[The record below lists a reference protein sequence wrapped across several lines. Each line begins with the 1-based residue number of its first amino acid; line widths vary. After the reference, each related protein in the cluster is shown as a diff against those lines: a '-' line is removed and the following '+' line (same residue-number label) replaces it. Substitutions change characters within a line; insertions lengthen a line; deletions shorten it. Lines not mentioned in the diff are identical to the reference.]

1 MAVERIPRSP
11 ARLAEAE
18 PIPMPEP
25 TAWPMILALGITL
38 GVAGLVTS
46 GYVTFIGVIM
56 AVWSVGGWFRDVLP
70 HERHEFVPVSDAKV
84 EITRSKREV
93 ARLGASAAHQ
103 QVQTVETFSLIAGI
117 YGGLAGGTAM
127 LVPALLYGLLRYHS
141 IWYPVNLLA
150 AGGFPSWANQSNAFL
165 AEFHW
170 QGLIAATIIH
180 TVTCPLV
187 GLLYAA
193 LLPMSPKHPILKAG
207 FVVPLFWTSLLYGVL
222 GLVSP
227 ILNQRID
234 WAWFIPSQLAFGLVT
249 GWVVNRY
256 IHIRGTNFSNI
267 PFAVRAGLHSDVRN
281 REDES
286 EGGGDRSGG
295 KS

>member
-1 MAVERIPRSP
+1 
-11 ARLAEAE
+11 
-18 PIPMPEP
+18 MPEP
-25 TAWPMILALGITL
+25 TYWPMTLALGITL
-38 GVAGLVTS
+38 GVAGMVTS
-46 GYVTFIGVIM
+46 GYVTAIGVIM
-56 AVWSVGGWFRDVLP
+56 AVFAIVGWFRDVFP
-70 HERHEFVPVSDAKV
+70 HEKHEYVPVSGVKV
-84 EITRSKREV
+84 EITRSKRQV
-93 ARLGASAAHQ
+93 ARLGASASHQ

-127 LVPALLYGLLRYHS
+127 IVPALLYGLLRYHS

-150 AGGFPSWANQSNAFL
+150 AGGFPSWAHQSNAFL

-170 QGLIAATIIH
+170 QGLGAAIIIH
-180 TVTCPLV
+180 TITCPLV

-207 FVVPLFWTSLLYGVL
+207 FIVPLFWSSLLYGVL

-227 ILNQRID
+227 ILDQRID

-256 IHIRGTNFSNI
+256 IHLRGTDFSNI
-267 PFAVRAGLHSDVRN
+267 PFAVRAGLHSDVSH
-281 REDES
+281 REE
-286 EGGGDRSGG
+286 EANGGGKGESGG
-295 KS
+295 NA

>member
-1 MAVERIPRSP
+1 M
-11 ARLAEAE
+11 
-18 PIPMPEP
+18 
-25 TAWPMILALGITL
+25 
-38 GVAGLVTS
+38 VTS
-46 GYVTFIGVIM
+46 GYVTTVGVIM
-56 AVWSVGGWFRDVLP
+56 AVFAIVGWFRDVFP
-70 HERHEFVPVSDAKV
+70 HEKHEYVPVSGTKV
-84 EITRSKREV
+84 EITRSKRQV
-93 ARLGASAAHQ
+93 ARLGASPSHQ

-127 LVPALLYGLLRYHS
+127 IVPALLYGLLRYHS

-150 AGGFPSWANQSNAFL
+150 AGGFPSWANQSNVFL

-170 QGLIAATIIH
+170 QGLGSAIIIH

-207 FVVPLFWTSLLYGVL
+207 FIVPLFWSSLLYGVL

-234 WAWFIPSQLAFGLVT
+234 WAWFIPSQIAFGLVT

-256 IHIRGTNFSNI
+256 IHIRGTDFYNI
-267 PFAVRAGLHSDVRN
+267 PFAVRAGLHSDVSH
-281 REDES
+281 REEES
-286 EGGGDRSGG
+286 KDGDQRGGTS
-295 KS
+295 

>member
-1 MAVERIPRSP
+1 MAVERVPRSP
-11 ARLAEAE
+11 AHRAD

-25 TAWPMILALGITL
+25 TYWPMTLALGITL
-38 GVAGLVTS
+38 GVAGMVTS
-46 GYVTFIGVIM
+46 GYVTAIGVLM
-56 AVWSVGGWFRDVLP
+56 AMFAIVGWFRDVFP
-70 HERHEFVPVSDAKV
+70 HEKHEYVPVSEAKV
-84 EITRSKREV
+84 EITQSKRQV
-93 ARLGASAAHQ
+93 ARLGASSSHQ

-127 LVPALLYGLLRYHS
+127 IVPALLYGLLRYHS

-170 QGLIAATIIH
+170 QGLGAAIIIH

-207 FVVPLFWTSLLYGVL
+207 FIVPLFWSSLLYGVL

-234 WAWFIPSQLAFGLVT
+234 WDWFIPSQIAFGLVT

-256 IHIRGTNFSNI
+256 IHIRGTDFSNI
-267 PFAVRAGLHSDVRN
+267 PFAVRAGLHSDVRH
-281 REDES
+281 REEES
-286 EGGGDRSGG
+286 ETGGDESGG

>member
-1 MAVERIPRSP
+1 MAVERIPRSS
-11 ARLAEAE
+11 LEAE
-18 PIPMPEP
+18 PIEMPEP
-25 TAWPMILALGITL
+25 TAWPMVLALGITL
-38 GVAGLVTS
+38 GIAGMVTS
-46 GYVTFIGVIM
+46 CWVTALGAIM
-56 AVWSVGGWFRDVLP
+56 AVWAVGGWFTDVLP
-70 HERHEFVPVSDAKV
+70 HERHELVPVSDEKIEV
-84 EITRSKREV
+84 TRSKRQV
-93 ARLGASAAHQ
+93 ARLGASPAHQ

-170 QGLIAATIIH
+170 RGLIAAIIIH

-207 FVVPLFWTSLLYGVL
+207 FIIPLFWTSLLYGVL

-227 ILNQRID
+227 ILDQRID
-234 WAWFIPSQLAFGLVT
+234 WGWFIPSQLAFGLVT

-256 IHIRGTNFSNI
+256 IHLRGTGFSQI
-267 PFAVRAGLHSDVRN
+267 PFAVRAGLHSDVRH
-281 REDES
+281 REDE
-286 EGGGDRSGG
+286 GDGGDESGG